1 MDAIKKLK
9 EHGVLNFKSV
19 IDYEL
24 IERAISAIERF
35 LPQKYNPDVLTT
47 PSNIVRKVCYAFEK
61 DEVFLDIISHPN
73 VIRILKTIYGT
84 DIVNILPTWEDILIK
99 QPKIGIPVEIHQ
111 DLGLQ
116 SVNIGD
122 VYSLAFHFHD
132 TIENPVCFFEGSQK
146 FGAITR
152 EEIKKYQNKELY
164 KPYLSSAGDVDIH
177 NVLTLHYSEPN
188 TSENPRYTWYV
199 EFRTIK
205 QIIEDSP
212 WNEEW
217 ALQRQAILLYAIEN
231 RKRKGLPFEEI
242 PFSRKLDLEKRI
254 NNIQLRIPHET
265 NGVKYTDNEYN
276 HFADHK
282 TLF

>member
-1 MDAIKKLK
+1 MEVIVNLKKNGAVNIKN
-9 EHGVLNFKSV
+9 VLDF
-19 IDYEL
+19 EL
-24 IERAISAIERF
+24 IERAKKSIERF
-35 LPQKYNPDVLTT
+35 IPQKSNIDVLTT
-47 PSNIVRKVCYAFEK
+47 PQNTVRKICYAFDK
-61 DEVFLDIISHPN
+61 DEVFLDIISHPK
-73 VIRILKTIYGT
+73 VIHILKSIYGS

-99 QPKIGIPVEIHQ
+99 QPKTGIPVEIHQ

-116 SVNIGD
+116 SVKIGN
-122 VYSLAFHFHD
+122 VFSLAFHFHD
-132 TIENPVCFFEGSQK
+132 TIENPVCFFEGSHK
-146 FGAITR
+146 LGAITR
-152 EEIKKYQNKELY
+152 DEIKKHQNKELY
-164 KPYLSSAGDVDIH
+164 KAYLSLAGDVDIH

-188 TSENPRYTWYV
+188 TTENPRYTWYV

-205 QIIEDSP
+205 QIVEDSD

-217 ALQRQAILLYAIEN
+217 ALQRQTILFYAIEN
-231 RKRKGLPFEEI
+231 RKRKRLPFEEI
-242 PFSRKLDLEKRI
+242 AFSRKLDLEKRI

>member
-1 MDAIKKLK
+1 MEVIVNLKKNGAVNIKN
-9 EHGVLNFKSV
+9 VLDF
-19 IDYEL
+19 EL
-24 IERAISAIERF
+24 IERAKKSIERF
-35 LPQKYNPDVLTT
+35 IPQKSNIDVLTT
-47 PSNIVRKVCYAFEK
+47 PQNTVRKICYAFDK
-61 DEVFLDIISHPN
+61 DEVFLDIISHPK
-73 VIRILKTIYGT
+73 VIHILKSIYGS

-99 QPKIGIPVEIHQ
+99 QPKTGIPVEIHQ

-116 SVNIGD
+116 SDKIGN
-122 VYSLAFHFHD
+122 VFSLAFHFHD
-132 TIENPVCFFEGSQK
+132 TIENPVCFFEGSHK
-146 FGAITR
+146 LGAITR
-152 EEIKKYQNKELY
+152 DEIKNHQNKELY
-164 KPYLSSAGDVDIH
+164 KAYLSLAGDVDIH

-188 TSENPRYTWYV
+188 TTENPRYTWYV

-205 QIIEDSP
+205 QIVEDSD

-217 ALQRQAILLYAIEN
+217 ALQRQTILFYAIEN
-231 RKRKGLPFEEI
+231 RKRKRLPFEEI
-242 PFSRKLDLEKRI
+242 AFSRKLDLEKCI